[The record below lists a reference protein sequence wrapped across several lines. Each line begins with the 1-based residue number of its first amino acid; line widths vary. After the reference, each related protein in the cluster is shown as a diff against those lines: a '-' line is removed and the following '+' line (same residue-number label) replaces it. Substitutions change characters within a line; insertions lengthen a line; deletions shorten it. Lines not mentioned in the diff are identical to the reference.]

1 MSTLDELRRNI
12 ARITRCS
19 EQEIN
24 PETALKDIKAD
35 SLHWVQIIVGV
46 ENALDIEIDIDSER
60 MEELTTIADFVKYIE
75 GFVKQN

>member
-1 MSTLDELRRNI
+1 MSTLDELKRNI

-19 EQEIN
+19 EEEIK

-46 ENALDIEIDIDSER
+46 ENALDIEIEIDQER